1 MFLHRDSQKRFYGQ
15 DYVYFVVTKTSD
27 NYPYFR
33 EPIFCELL
41 IEELKI
47 CEQLKRFKLY
57 AFSVICDH
65 LNLLVQPGD
74 EYNISKILQSIKKE
88 TARDINYII
97 NYHKGHI
104 NKGDMPECRL
114 QGEQYSRHYDQTFI
128 VPKLSIFCHE
138 FIKKYPGQPFPKF
151 QWQKSFYSH
160 VVANDSD
167 FENHFNYTVHN
178 PEKHNLP
185 ADWQY
190 SSLHYPELVE
200 VSF

>member
-1 MFLHRDSQKRFYGQ
+1 MLPMFLHRDSQKRFYGQ
-15 DYVYFVVTKTSD
+15 DYVYVVVTKTYD
-27 NYPYFR
+27 KYPLFR

-47 CEQLKRFKLY
+47 CEQLKRFKLD

-104 NKGDMPECRL
+104 HKGD
-114 QGEQYSRHYDQTFI
+114 
-128 VPKLSIFCHE
+128 
-138 FIKKYPGQPFPKF
+138 
-151 QWQKSFYSH
+151 
-160 VVANDSD
+160 
-167 FENHFNYTVHN
+167 
-178 PEKHNLP
+178 
-185 ADWQY
+185 
-190 SSLHYPELVE
+190 
-200 VSF
+200 